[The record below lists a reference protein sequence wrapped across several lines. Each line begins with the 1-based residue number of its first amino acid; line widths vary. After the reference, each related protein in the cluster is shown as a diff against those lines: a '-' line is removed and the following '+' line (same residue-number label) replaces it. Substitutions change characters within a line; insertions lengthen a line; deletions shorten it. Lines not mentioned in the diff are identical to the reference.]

1 MAEIHYLKKI
11 QVKNFKNK
19 RDISNLV
26 ILFRVE
32 QTRMRAKRASEFRAV
47 EASAASE
54 TAQRN
59 EYIQNTGD
67 NFLPQIM
74 CKLNEGPKMGI
85 TYAIYWEIAFWG
97 VW

>member
-1 MAEIHYLKKI
+1 
-11 QVKNFKNK
+11 
-19 RDISNLV
+19 
-26 ILFRVE
+26 
-32 QTRMRAKRASEFRAV
+32 MRAKRASEFRAV

-85 TYAIYWEIAFWG
+85 TYAIYSHCILRPLIMFFYPKSRAR
-97 VW
+97 